1 MKSVIGDYGF
11 LAALAAGVAGITMLS
26 ASPQWYLNII
36 FFSLIAGVWYGTR
49 TWPDRAFYLVCA
61 GGPLILAM
69 GSINLWAGL
78 FVIWMVAG
86 IVCNAL
92 RILVLHDEIRLFIL
106 FCGATVPV
114 AILARVSNHVVL
126 PLLLLCTVTGII
138 IAVQAIRNY
147 KFRKQYSGVRP

>member
-1 MKSVIGDYGF
+1 MKPVIWDYGF
-11 LAALAAGVAGITMLS
+11 LAALAVGIAGITLMS
-26 ASPQWYLNII
+26 ASPVWYLTII
-36 FFSLIAGVWYGTR
+36 FFCLIAGVWYGTR

-61 GGPLILAM
+61 GEPLILAC
-69 GSINLWAGL
+69 GSINLWTGL

-86 IVCNAL
+86 LVCNAL
-92 RILVLHDEIRLFIL
+92 RILVLHEEIRFFIL

-114 AILARVSNHVVL
+114 AVLARVSNHVVL

-138 IAVQAIRNY
+138 IAIQAIRNY